1 MGGKGEYALFSRKPF
16 SSYKQQGAFP
26 CADIVLAYL
35 GASWSHAIR
44 APADTAMRCECKA
57 PLPGGIHNT
66 ESRCMGAP
74 LLPQPAVGC
83 KTAAGKLFGSSLAAG
98 IAATALHWL
107 PAAASRAQLP
117 GAGSGFTLQG
127 MHWGFSYPGC
137 PGDGNFTVISWNCLS
152 KAQNRLMSG
161 CMHRHQQ
168 WATNWRKQ
176 MENGM

>member
-35 GASWSHAIR
+35 GASWSPAIW
-44 APADTAMRCECKA
+44 APADTAGRCECEA
-57 PLPGGIHNT
+57 PLPGRIHNT
-66 ESRCMGAP
+66 ESRRMGAP

-98 IAATALHWL
+98 IAATALRWPL
-107 PAAASRAQLP
+107 ATVSRAQLP
-117 GAGSGFTLQG
+117 MVGSGFTVQG
-127 MHWGFSYPGC
+127 VHRGFSYPGC
-137 PGDGNFTVISWNCLS
+137 PGDGNFTVISWSCLS
-152 KAQNRLMSG
+152 EAQNGLMRG
-161 CMHRHQQ
+161 CMHRHKH

-176 MENGM
+176 TENGM